1 MRMNLKVVKEV
12 KAIDRFV
19 ALMDYL
25 EAMGYDTSSLTGL
38 DVATLNYDITRAI
51 EDCEKL
57 IPQ

>member
-1 MRMNLKVVKEV
+1 MKVNLKVVKEV

-25 EAMGYDTSSLTGL
+25 EAMGYDTSKLTTL
-38 DVATLNYDITRAI
+38 DVAALNYDIARAI

-57 IPQ
+57 KF